1 VNGKRST
8 RVLTLGIAVFVAG
21 TALTFVGLRSG
32 SAKTKAPAKQSV
44 AAKTAVTAPTANNAA
59 AAPAV
64 SPLTVLPDG
73 MEAVAVQLPY
83 VPGVAGYVQPNDLIN
98 VYATVKNGPSNAKLK
113 QPIAKLVLSKVR
125 VIDVKAPAPGA
136 ETNTTFLLALSAK
149 NAEQVIFLARY
160 ESLWFTLVKPNAKP
174 AKTTG
179 RGYDNLL

>member
-1 VNGKRST
+1 MLSSTPASNDRTAIRARRGLALVRMLVGAMFVWVFFENYGK
-8 RVLTLGIAVFVAG
+8 
-21 TALTFVGLRSG
+21 GLY
-32 SAKTKAPAKQSV
+32 T
-44 AAKTAVTAPTANNAA
+44 
-59 AAPAV
+59 
-64 SPLTVLPDG
+64 
-73 MEAVAVQLPY
+73 
-83 VPGVAGYVQPNDLIN
+83 PGGYASLIN